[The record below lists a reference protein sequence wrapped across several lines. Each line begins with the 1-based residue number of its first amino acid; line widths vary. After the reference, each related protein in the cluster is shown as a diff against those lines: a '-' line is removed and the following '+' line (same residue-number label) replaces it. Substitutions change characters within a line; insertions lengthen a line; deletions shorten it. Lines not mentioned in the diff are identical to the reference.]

1 MRYLLFRTVLII
13 ILIQLLGSVSVWA
26 KEEITMALI
35 PLQSPSTMY
44 KKFLPLKRYLED
56 KLDIKIKI
64 KVTRKS
70 SEVVSS
76 LKEGSADI
84 AFLCPTL
91 YTVAYKEASI
101 KPIVKLRVDG
111 KSEYRSV
118 LLVRDDSYV
127 KKTADLLDGSFVY
140 GRYACPGSGLLPEIM
155 LKRVGISDENL
166 LDVAKLGSDESALT
180 AVLARMF
187 DATGVPEM
195 VAKPYIGK
203 GLRVLRYS
211 YSIPQYLFV
220 ARTALGS
227 EFIDEMRKVMLSIN
241 EIKDRKTIIGSIE
254 SGVDGFDEATDSD
267 YDIVRVLMNN
277 LSDGKDAVIPR
288 RTRNMKLYVEPVYFE
303 PEVFAILNPLV
314 TYLLKY
320 TGIHF
325 QIIVPKNISDF
336 ISAQERVKGAFFLE
350 NYTLGQIYSIKRGL
364 KKVTPVSIKG
374 FSASGEGLIIVQSD
388 GNIKT
393 LGDLT
398 GRRIGIT
405 STYSDGGYLAQKRM
419 IEDKGISLNTIRFI
433 ELGTYENVMMNLYR
447 GRIDAGFV
455 SLAALDSMR
464 EDIDMDRIRI
474 LGKTS
479 PLQGWVLMAQKE
491 IKGEVI
497 DKVRR
502 LIIEYSNLYK
512 NIHP

>member
-13 ILIQLLGSVSVWA
+13 IFIQLLGSVSARA

-44 KKFLPLKRYLED
+44 KRFLPLKRYLED

-64 KVTRKS
+64 KVARKS
-70 SEVVSS
+70 SEVVSF

-91 YTVAYKEASI
+91 YTVAYKEAPI
-101 KPIVKLRVDG
+101 QPIVKLRVDG

-127 KKTADLLDGSFVY
+127 KKTADLLDGSFVF

-155 LKRVGISDENL
+155 LKRVGLSDETFF
-166 LDVAKLGSDESALT
+166 DVAKLGSDESAIT

-220 ARTALGS
+220 ARTSLGS
-227 EFIDEMRKVMLSIN
+227 KFIEEMRKVMLSIN
-241 EIKDRKTIIGSIE
+241 DMKNRKSIIGSIE

-277 LSDGKDAVIPR
+277 LSDGKDEVIPR
-288 RTRNMKLYVEPVYFE
+288 RARSMKLYVEPVYFE
-303 PEVFAILNPLV
+303 PEIFAILSPLAS
-314 TYLLKY
+314 YLWTQ
-320 TGIHF
+320 TGIQF
-325 QIIVPKNISDF
+325 QIIVPKNISEF
-336 ISAQERVKGAFFLE
+336 ISAQERVKEAFFLE
-350 NYTLGQIYSIKRGL
+350 NYTLGQIYSVKRGL

-374 FSASGEGLIIVQSD
+374 FSASGEGLIIVQSE
-388 GNIKT
+388 GNIRT
-393 LGDLT
+393 LEDLK
-398 GRRIGIT
+398 GKRIGIT
-405 STYSDGGYLAQKRM
+405 STYSEGGYLAQKKM
-419 IEDKGISLNTIRFI
+419 LEDKGISLNTIRFI

-455 SLAALDSMR
+455 SLSALDSMK
-464 EDIDMDRIRI
+464 EDIDMARIRV
-474 LGKTS
+474 LKKTS
-479 PLQGWVLMAQKE
+479 LLQGWILMAQKE
-491 IKGEVI
+491 IKSEVI

-502 LIIEYSNLYK
+502 FIIEYSKSL
-512 NIHP
+512 